1 VGHRSRS
8 RLEVAA
14 IFLDIVPTPV
24 GITKLSIEEYDTV
37 WISTCGAKNKRPPP
51 LKAEVFLSVTP
62 KCCAACYK
70 HLSLARNDP
79 DDDSIVSG

>member
-1 VGHRSRS
+1 MPVFSRPH
-8 RLEVAA
+8 
-14 IFLDIVPTPV
+14 D
-24 GITKLSIEEYDTV
+24 
-37 WISTCGAKNKRPPP
+37 AKNKRPPP